1 MAIEATKPRV
11 LIVGGGLG
19 GLTLAQ
25 CLRKQNIPFQIFER
39 DASPVS
45 RVSGWAIALHT
56 VLGDLLSSVS
66 PDMPPLKE
74 SVHHLLPLNLETQI
88 CLYIYNKRLAVQSTP
103 EAPIIRANRFRFRE
117 WLSTQIPIQWGK
129 RVESVEEDEG
139 EVRVRFG
146 DGTTVTGDILVGADG
161 VNSIVREHVLQRPNS
176 ETLKAF
182 PAAMVVGET
191 TLSGKLFENQ
201 LALGHSCYVKSGP
214 KSSGYFFFCGLSQVN
229 PDGNSGRYYW
239 YVVNEDHDVDKED
252 HWLRSASQAEKL
264 EYAVKTAS
272 TLEPKFTEIIRSTP
286 VSGMRTH
293 SLLVRD
299 AMIHD
304 LPVGRITL
312 LGDAVHPMTPFRGE
326 GGVHAIRDALN
337 LGRTL
342 GQLKSNDTR
351 EIESLLGPYQREMIE
366 RGVPAVQG
374 SRMQGSTNSYG
385 GTDTDEDKIIAW
397 GQVPKP
403 APEEIISLEECR
415 A

>member
-1 MAIEATKPRV
+1 MASESFKPRI

-25 CLRKQNIPFQIFER
+25 CLRKQNIPFEIFER
-39 DASPVS
+39 DTNPVS
-45 RVSGWAIALHT
+45 RISGWAIALHT
-56 VLGDLLSSVS
+56 KV
-66 PDMPPLKE
+66 
-74 SVHHLLPLNLETQI
+74 T
-88 CLYIYNKRLAVQSTP
+88 
-103 EAPIIRANRFRFRE
+103 
-117 WLSTQIPIQWGK
+117 
-129 RVESVEEDEG
+129 SVEEDESG
-139 EVRVRFG
+139 VRVHFE
-146 DGTTVTGDILVGADG
+146 DGTTASGDILVGADG

-176 ETLKAF
+176 EILQTF

-201 LALGHSCYVKSGP
+201 LALGHSCYVRSGP
-214 KSSGYFFFCGLSQVN
+214 EDSGYFFFCGLSRVN

-239 YVVNEDHDVDKED
+239 YVVDEDDDVDKED
-252 HWLRSASQAEKL
+252 HWLHSASQAEKL
-264 EYAVKTAS
+264 DYAIKVTR

-304 LPVGRITL
+304 LPVSRITL

-337 LGRTL
+337 LGRAL
-342 GQLKSNDTR
+342 GQLSSNDTR

-366 RGVPAVQG
+366 RGIPAVRG
-374 SRMQGSTNSYG
+374 SRMQGSTNAHSPNTG
-385 GTDTDEDKIIAW
+385 GEDKIVAW

-403 APEEIISLEECR
+403 APEETISLEECR